1 MRCDNAGVEASVFG
15 KLLVFLPMFVAAAR
29 RSGNRE
35 GQARLGSAFQFW
47 LKHGVGEQFGGESW
61 QILAM
66 VVVEG
71 EVETNVVDADF
82 DALVGVVAEIHLDG
96 QDAGCIRRLF
106 GESRFIAIG

>member
-1 MRCDNAGVEASVFG
+1 
-15 KLLVFLPMFVAAAR
+15 
-29 RSGNRE
+29 
-35 GQARLGSAFQFW
+35 
-47 LKHGVGEQFGGESW
+47 
-61 QILAM
+61 M

-82 DALVGVVAEIHLDG
+82 DAFVGVVAEIHLDG